1 MAKIQ
6 SWEVSDEFW
15 QHVEPLLP
23 PHDPRAGRRRKY
35 HRRSGGGR
43 KPLESRT
50 IFAAIV
56 YVLRTGCQWKALPKS
71 FGSASAIHQYFQQW
85 RQQGFFVR
93 LWQAG
98 LAEYD
103 DMEGIAWEWQSL
115 DGTLG
120 KAPLAQEAV
129 GNNPTDRGK
138 KRDQA
143 QLAGRRPWRPALAY
157 RRRGQSA
164 RRETVGADAGRDR
177 SAAAEADA
185 ATTAAPV
192 RG

>member
-1 MAKIQ
+1 MPTVQ
-6 SWEVSDEFW
+6 SWEVSDALW
-15 QHVEPLLP
+15 SRVEPLLP
-23 PHDPRAGRRRKY
+23 RRNPRTEPRRKY
-35 HRRSGGGR
+35 RRRPGGGR
-43 KPLESRT
+43 KPISPRA

-85 RQQGFFVR
+85 RQEGFFVR
-93 LWQAG
+93 LWRAG

-103 DMEGIAWEWQSL
+103 DMAGIAWEWQSL
-115 DGTLG
+115 DGTQG

-129 GNNPTDRGK
+129 GNNPTDREK

-143 QLAGRRPWRPALAY
+143 QSAGGRPWRPALAY

-164 RRETVGADAGRDR
+164 RREVAGADTGRDR
-177 SAAAEADA
+177 GS
-185 ATTAAPV
+185 TA
-192 RG
+192 